1 MKHTKFKR
9 GDKVVVNHPWDGTSL
24 SGKRYA
30 GIVAFR
36 YKKGYNYKRT
46 FEVYG
51 VVAEHDMVTAGSFGG
66 GWVTT
71 VREHD
76 MSTEFVSQYD
86 YSKIDISKFK

>member
-1 MKHTKFKR
+1 MKRTKFKR
-9 GDKVVVNHPWDGTSL
+9 GDKVVVNHPLDGSSL

-36 YKKGYNYKRT
+36 YTKGHSRRT

-51 VVAEHDMVTAGSFGG
+51 VVAEHDMVTSGSFGG